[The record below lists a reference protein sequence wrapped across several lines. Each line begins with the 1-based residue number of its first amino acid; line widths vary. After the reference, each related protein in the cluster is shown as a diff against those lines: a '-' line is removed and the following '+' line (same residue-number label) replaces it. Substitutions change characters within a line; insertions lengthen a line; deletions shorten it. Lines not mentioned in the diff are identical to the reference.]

1 MALTDKYDFEFLVNE
16 AEKLVFDE
24 LEKQLKTYEG
34 ELCLCNDC
42 VADMAAFALNAIKPM
57 YHYSLMGSLYAGQAL
72 ANEEL
77 ALNVQ
82 ETVSNAIERVRENP
96 SHG

>member
-1 MALTDKYDFEFLVNE
+1 MALTDKYNFEFLVNE

-24 LEKQLKTYEG
+24 LEKQFMTYEG

-42 VADMAAFALNAIKPM
+42 VADMAAFALNMLKPM
-57 YHYSLMGSLYAGQAL
+57 YHYSLIGSLYANQVL
-72 ANEEL
+72 SNEDL
-77 ALNVQ
+77 ALQVQ
-82 ETVSNAIERVRENP
+82 DVVSNAIERVRENP

>member
-1 MALTDKYDFEFLVNE
+1 MALTDTYNFEFLVNE

-24 LEKQLKTYEG
+24 LEKQFKTYEG

-42 VADMAAFALNAIKPM
+42 VADMAAFALNAMKPM
-57 YHYSLMGSLYAGQAL
+57 YHHSLIGSLYAGQAIS
-72 ANEEL
+72 NEEL
-77 ALNVQ
+77 AAKVQ
-82 ETVSNAIERVRENP
+82 EVVSNAIEKVRENP